1 MHYTGLVSWRKV
13 QKTLDNGCILDI
25 IQMTSQIND
34 VGDTYERCQH
44 DSDVVALN
52 KIGAQLPC
60 THHVQVYGVEARLLL
75 HRSISEEWTRLTSN
89 LICLTLGIFPLLVA
103 SRQYD

>member
-1 MHYTGLVSWRKV
+1 MK
-13 QKTLDNGCILDI
+13 
-25 IQMTSQIND
+25 
-34 VGDTYERCQH
+34 RCQH
-44 DSDVVALN
+44 DGDVMALN

-89 LICLTLGIFPLLVA
+89 LICLTLGTFPLLVA